1 MKKIINYLFPNKSKW
16 IDISMFD
23 RDGYYKLIQMRIRL
37 DNNKKEFRIANIGFI
52 NDSSVKEKIY
62 ESVLSNGI
70 KDN

>member
-23 RDGYYKLIQMRIRL
+23 RDGHYKLIQMRIRL

>member
-62 ESVLSNGI
+62 ESVLSNSI
-70 KDN
+70 MNN

>member
-23 RDGYYKLIQMRIRL
+23 RDGYYKLIQIRIRL